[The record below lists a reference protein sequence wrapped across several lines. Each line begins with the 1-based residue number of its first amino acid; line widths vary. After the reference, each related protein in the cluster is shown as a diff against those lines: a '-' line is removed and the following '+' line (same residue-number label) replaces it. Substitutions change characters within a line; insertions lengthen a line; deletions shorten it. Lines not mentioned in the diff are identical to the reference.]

1 MNGRSSSRTP
11 RLILAVRPCLFRVG
25 GRVIFSNEDFLM
37 TVPFHPHA
45 DIFPM
50 MTLRKSRWAWPTTSG
65 RTACATKIVVH
76 EGAILDDRNR
86 YQACLMAGVDP
97 AFDEF
102 DDSGADALNFVMSLN
117 MHRRH
122 LTDGERATAA
132 AKLAN
137 IRFGDH
143 QHTFGVCKFAD
154 PRHLSILGRQ
164 EVRCIDSPRC
174 ERGQGSQGRRAR
186 ACRGNG
192 TGRGQS
198 IRRRRPIGA
207 IAKDALAQKGKLH
220 AVARCDRR
228 SSEGMLS
235 LRIKR
240 LRALPPRWS

>member
-1 MNGRSSSRTP
+1 MPRRVRGMNGRSSSRTP
-11 RLILAVRPCLFRVG
+11 RLILAVRPCRFRVG

-50 MTLRKSRWAWPTTSG
+50 MTPQEQMGLADDIRAHGLRN
-65 RTACATKIVVH
+65 KIVVH
-76 EGAILDDRNR
+76 EGAILDGRNR

-164 EVRCIDSPRC
+164 EVRCIDFASLRARPRFSRKARPSLSRQWNGARSKYPPPPTDRRHR
-174 ERGQGSQGRRAR
+174 ERRAR
-186 ACRGNG
+186 SERQ
-192 TGRGQS
+192 TP
-198 IRRRRPIGA
+198 RRC
-207 IAKDALAQKGKLH
+207 AL
-220 AVARCDRR
+220 
-228 SSEGMLS
+228 
-235 LRIKR
+235 
-240 LRALPPRWS
+240 

>member
-11 RLILAVRPCLFRVG
+11 RLILAVRPCRFRVG

-50 MTLRKSRWAWPTTSG
+50 MTPQEQMGLADDIRAHGLRN
-65 RTACATKIVVH
+65 KIVVH
-76 EGAILDDRNR
+76 EGAILDGRNR